1 MSYFKYFKERLF
13 VENTSVLSIAKKN
26 KTPFYLYSSKQIE
39 ENYINFAKN
48 FRSVNPLICFA
59 AKANTSVAIMR
70 MLGKLGSGADVVSG
84 GELLKALKAGI
95 KPSKIVFSG
104 VGKTEEELKLAI
116 KKKILLINV
125 ESESEAILI
134 NKIGK
139 KVNKTISI
147 GFRIN
152 PNVDAKTHK
161 KISTGKAENK
171 FGVSIKNLFSFML
184 YILP

>member
-1 MSYFKYFKERLF
+1 MSYFKYFRERLF

-26 KTPFYLYSSKQIE
+26 KTPFYLYSTKQIE
-39 ENYINFAKN
+39 ENYINFAKI

-116 KKKILLINV
+116 KKK
-125 ESESEAILI
+125 
-134 NKIGK
+134 
-139 KVNKTISI
+139 
-147 GFRIN
+147 
-152 PNVDAKTHK
+152 
-161 KISTGKAENK
+161 
-171 FGVSIKNLFSFML
+171 
-184 YILP
+184 YY